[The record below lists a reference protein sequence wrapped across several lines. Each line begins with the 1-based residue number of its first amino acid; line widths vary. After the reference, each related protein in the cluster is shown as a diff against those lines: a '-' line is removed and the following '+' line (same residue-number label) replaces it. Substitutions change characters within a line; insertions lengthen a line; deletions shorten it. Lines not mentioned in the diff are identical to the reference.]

1 MWTDTHQSYPTVR
14 DVFSELNTGRTA
26 HSAIGL
32 SDGIRSEQLYSVW
45 WILTSLLIAECH
57 VDRHTPELPT
67 VRDVFSELNTGR
79 TAHSAIGL
87 SDGIRAEQLYSV
99 WWILTSLLIAKCHVS
114 HVDRHTPELPTVRDV
129 FSELNTGR
137 TAHSAI
143 GLSDGIRAEQLYSV
157 WWILTSLLIAEC
169 HVDRHTPEL
178 PTVRD
183 VFSELNTGRTAHSAI
198 GLSDGIRAE
207 QLYSVWWILT
217 SLLIAE
223 CHVDRHTPELP
234 TVRDVFSELNTGRTA
249 HSAIGLSDGIRS
261 EQLYSVWWILTSLL
275 IAECHVDRHTAEL
288 SHCTRC
294 LLRVEY
300 WEDSILRHRL
310 I

>member
-1 MWTDTHQSYPTVR
+1 MWTDTHQSY
-14 DVFSELNTGRTA
+14 
-26 HSAIGL
+26 
-32 SDGIRSEQLYSVW
+32 
-45 WILTSLLIAECH
+45 
-57 VDRHTPELPT
+57 
-67 VRDVFSELNTGR
+67 
-79 TAHSAIGL
+79 
-87 SDGIRAEQLYSV
+87 
-99 WWILTSLLIAKCHVS
+99 
-114 HVDRHTPELPTVRDV
+114 PTVRDV

-249 HSAIGLSDGIRS
+249 HSAIGLSDGIRAEQLYS
-261 EQLYSVWWILTSLL
+261 VWWILTSLLIAECHVSHVDRHTAELSHSPRCLLRTDTHQSYPTVRDVFSELNTGRTAHSAIGLSDGIRAEQLYSVWWILTSLL
-275 IAECHVDRHTAEL
+275 IAECHVDRHTPEL
-288 SHCTRC
+288 SHSPRC

-300 WEDSILRHRL
+300 WEDSTLRHRL

>member
-1 MWTDTHQSYPTVR
+1 MWTDTQQSY
-14 DVFSELNTGRTA
+14 
-26 HSAIGL
+26 
-32 SDGIRSEQLYSVW
+32 
-45 WILTSLLIAECH
+45 
-57 VDRHTPELPT
+57 PT

-169 HVDRHTPEL
+169 HVRAVVFSLVDTDVTTDSRVSCVPWDRHTPEL
-178 PTVRD
+178 
-183 VFSELNTGRTAHSAI
+183 SHS
-198 GLSDGIRAE
+198 
-207 QLYSVWWILT
+207 
-217 SLLIAE
+217 
-223 CHVDRHTPELP
+223 P
-234 TVRDVFSELNTGRTA
+234 
-249 HSAIGLSDGIRS
+249 
-261 EQLYSVWWILTSLL
+261 
-275 IAECHVDRHTAEL
+275 
-288 SHCTRC
+288 RC

-300 WEDSILRHRL
+300 WEDSTLRHRL

>member
-1 MWTDTHQSYPTVR
+1 MGTDTHQSYPTVR

-32 SDGIRSEQLYSVW
+32 SDGIRAEQLYSVCKVMCPMW
-45 WILTSLLIAECH
+45 TDTQQSY
-57 VDRHTPELPT
+57 PT

-79 TAHSAIGL
+79 TAYSAIGL

-143 GLSDGIRAEQLYSV
+143 GLSDGMRAEQLYSV

-178 PTVRD
+178 
-183 VFSELNTGRTAHSAI
+183 SHS
-198 GLSDGIRAE
+198 
-207 QLYSVWWILT
+207 
-217 SLLIAE
+217 
-223 CHVDRHTPELP
+223 P
-234 TVRDVFSELNTGRTA
+234 
-249 HSAIGLSDGIRS
+249 
-261 EQLYSVWWILTSLL
+261 
-275 IAECHVDRHTAEL
+275 
-288 SHCTRC
+288 RC

-300 WEDSILRHRL
+300 WEDRTLRHRL